1 MSNTNTN
8 TNTNTWDINSLKKE
22 RENIKRNIIKLNN
35 AKQRK
40 RLIALHNKS
49 LASKRKG
56 LRPRIMSNREIE
68 NHKKY
73 IKKTLKDLKQ
83 KPRFSMK
90 NLDLITKK
98 IKVLEA
104 NNLTN
109 SKIRH
114 SNTLY
119 RFLRERPERVKP
131 KRLLQNFKTV
141 ENKPRNLTQEN
152 KWEIDY
158 LKREIFRYEGN
169 ISILDNKEKKAIK
182 QMKNNG
188 ASNASIKNR
197 KEIFNRNKRKYRL
210 KLNKAKK
217 DLKNIM
223 P

>member
-1 MSNTNTN
+1 MSN
-8 TNTNTWDINSLKKE
+8 WDINSLKKE
-22 RENIKRNIIKLNN
+22 RSKITKRTQIGLNN
-35 AKQRK
+35 LKQRK
-40 RLIALHNKS
+40 RLITLHNKG
-49 LASKRKG
+49 LASKKKG

-73 IKKTLKDLKQ
+73 IKKTFKDLYRNKIE
-83 KPRFSMK
+83 KIDP
-90 NLDLITKK
+90 LTEK
-98 IKVLEA
+98 IKVLLA
-104 NNLTN
+104 NNLTH
-109 SKIRH
+109 SEIRH
-114 SNTLY
+114 SNALNN
-119 RFLRERPERVKP
+119 FLNERKKRVKP

-158 LKREIFRYEGN
+158 IKREIFRYEEK

-188 ASNASIKNR
+188 ASNANIKNR

>member
-1 MSNTNTN
+1 MSN
-8 TNTNTWDINSLKKE
+8 WDINSLKKE
-22 RENIKRNIIKLNN
+22 RSKITKRTQIGLNN
-35 AKQRK
+35 LKQRK
-40 RLIALHNKS
+40 RLITLHNKG
-49 LASKRKG
+49 LASKKKG

-73 IKKTLKDLKQ
+73 IKKTFKDLYRNKIE
-83 KPRFSMK
+83 KIDP
-90 NLDLITKK
+90 LTEK
-98 IKVLEA
+98 IKVLLA
-104 NNLTN
+104 NNLTH
-109 SKIRH
+109 SEIRH
-114 SNTLY
+114 SNALNN
-119 RFLRERPERVKP
+119 FLNERKKRVKP

-188 ASNASIKNR
+188 ASNANLKNR

-223 P
+223 H

>member
-1 MSNTNTN
+1 MS
-8 TNTNTWDINSLKKE
+8 NTNTWDINSLKKE
-22 RENIKRNIIKLNN
+22 RENLIKRILIKLNN
-35 AKQRK
+35 VKQRK

-49 LASKRKG
+49 LASKKKG

-73 IKKTLKDLKQ
+73 IKKTLEHLYSN
-83 KPRFSMK
+83 R
-90 NLDLITKK
+90 IKK
-98 IKVLEA
+98 IDPISEKIKILEA

-109 SKIRH
+109 SRIRH
-114 SNTLY
+114 SNDLNN
-119 RFLRERPERVKP
+119 FLNERKKRVKP

-141 ENKPRNLTQEN
+141 ENKPRNLNQIN

-158 LKREIFRYEGN
+158 LKREIFKYEGN
-169 ISILDNKEKKAIK
+169 ISILDRKEKTAINA
-182 QMKNNG
+182 MKKRG
-188 ASNASIKNR
+188 ASNTNIKNR
-197 KEIFNRNKRKYRL
+197 KNIFNRNKRPYRL

>member
-1 MSNTNTN
+1 MSNTN

-49 LASKRKG
+49 LASKKKG

-119 RFLRERPERVKP
+119 RFLRERPELVKP

-141 ENKPRNLTQEN
+141 ENKPRNLTQNN
-152 KWEIDY
+152 KWQIDY
-158 LKREIFRYEGN
+158 LKREISRYEGN
-169 ISILDNKEKKAIK
+169 INILDRKEKTAINT
-182 QMKNNG
+182 MKKNG
-188 ASNASIKNR
+188 ESNAKIKNR
-197 KEIFNRNKRKYRL
+197 KEIFNRNKRPYRL

>member
-1 MSNTNTN
+1 MSNTNTWN
-8 TNTNTWDINSLKKE
+8 INKLKKE
-22 RENIKRNIIKLNN
+22 QSKITKRTQIGLNN
-35 AKQRK
+35 LKQRQ
-40 RLIALHNKS
+40 RLIALHNK
-49 LASKRKG
+49 RKG
-56 LRPRIMSNREIE
+56 IMSNREKE

-73 IKKTLKDLKQ
+73 IKKTYKDLL
-83 KPRFSMK
+83 R
-90 NLDLITKK
+90 TKIEK
-98 IKVLEA
+98 IDPLTEKIRVLLA

-109 SKIRH
+109 SRIRH
-114 SNTLY
+114 SNALNN
-119 RFLRERPERVKP
+119 FLNERKNLVKPER
-131 KRLLQNFKTV
+131 LLNKFKTV
-141 ENKPRNLTQEN
+141 ENKPRKLNQKN

-188 ASNASIKNR
+188 ASNANIKNR

>member
-1 MSNTNTN
+1 MS
-8 TNTNTWDINSLKKE
+8 NTNTWDINSLKKE

-35 AKQRK
+35 VKQRK

-49 LASKRKG
+49 LASKKKG

-68 NHKKY
+68 NHEKY
-73 IKKTLKDLKQ
+73 IKKTLKDIK
-83 KPRFSMK
+83 KTKKIDP
-90 NLDLITKK
+90 ITKK

-119 RFLRERPERVKP
+119 NFLNERKKRVKP
-131 KRLLQNFKTV
+131 KRLLNNFKTV
-141 ENKPRNLTQEN
+141 ENKPRKLTQEN

-169 ISILDNKEKKAIK
+169 ISILDNKEKTAINA
-182 QMKNNG
+182 MKKRG
-188 ASNASIKNR
+188 ASDANIKNR

>member
-1 MSNTNTN
+1 MSN
-8 TNTNTWDINSLKKE
+8 WDINKLKKE
-22 RENIKRNIIKLNN
+22 RSKITKRTQIGLNN
-35 AKQRK
+35 LKQRK
-40 RLIALHNKS
+40 RLITLHNKG
-49 LASKRKG
+49 LASKKKG

-73 IKKTLKDLKQ
+73 IKKTFKDLYRNKIE
-83 KPRFSMK
+83 KIDP
-90 NLDLITKK
+90 LTEK
-98 IKVLEA
+98 IKVLLA
-104 NNLTN
+104 NNLTH
-109 SKIRH
+109 SEIRH
-114 SNTLY
+114 SNALNN
-119 RFLRERPERVKP
+119 FLNERKKRVKP

-188 ASNASIKNR
+188 ASNANIKNR

>member
-1 MSNTNTN
+1 MSN
-8 TNTNTWDINSLKKE
+8 WDINSLKKE
-22 RENIKRNIIKLNN
+22 RSKITKRTQIGLNN
-35 AKQRK
+35 LKQRK
-40 RLIALHNKS
+40 RLITLHNKG
-49 LASKRKG
+49 LASKKKG

-73 IKKTLKDLKQ
+73 IKKTFKDLYRNKIE
-83 KPRFSMK
+83 KIDP
-90 NLDLITKK
+90 LTEK
-98 IKVLEA
+98 IKVLLA
-104 NNLTN
+104 NNLTH
-109 SKIRH
+109 SEIRH
-114 SNTLY
+114 SNALNN
-119 RFLRERPERVKP
+119 FLNERKKRVKP

-188 ASNASIKNR
+188 ASNANIKNR
-197 KEIFNRNKRKYRL
+197 KEIFNRNKLKYRL

>member
-1 MSNTNTN
+1 MSNWN
-8 TNTNTWDINSLKKE
+8 IKSLK
-22 RENIKRNIIKLNN
+22 RALIKLNN
-35 AKQRK
+35 AKQREK
-40 RLIALHNKS
+40 LIALHNKG
-49 LASKRKG
+49 LASKKKG

-73 IKKTLKDLKQ
+73 IKKTLKDIK
-83 KPRFSMK
+83 KTK
-90 NLDLITKK
+90 IDITKK

-104 NNLTN
+104 NNITN
-109 SKIRH
+109 SRIRN
-114 SNTLY
+114 SNALY
-119 RFLRERPERVKP
+119 NYLNERKNLVKPERLV
-131 KRLLQNFKTV
+131 QIFKTV
-141 ENKPRNLTQEN
+141 ENKPRKLNQKN

-188 ASNASIKNR
+188 ASNANIKNR

>member
-1 MSNTNTN
+1 MS
-8 TNTNTWDINSLKKE
+8 NTNTWDINSLKKE

-49 LASKRKG
+49 LASKKKG

-68 NHKKY
+68 NHEKY
-73 IKKTLKDLKQ
+73 IKKTLKDIK
-83 KPRFSMK
+83 KTKKIDP
-90 NLDLITKK
+90 ITKK

-119 RFLRERPERVKP
+119 KFLRERPERVKP
-131 KRLLQNFKTV
+131 KRFLNNFKTV
-141 ENKPRNLTQEN
+141 ENNPKKLTQEN
-152 KWEIDY
+152 KWQIDY
-158 LKREIFRYEGN
+158 LKREISRYEGN
-169 ISILDNKEKKAIK
+169 INILDRKEKTAINA
-182 QMKNNG
+182 MKKNG
-188 ASNASIKNR
+188 ESNAKIKNR
-197 KEIFNRNKRKYRL
+197 KEIFNRNKRPYRL